1 MQNSFRAFSRN
12 RRASVASVELAAPVC
27 LRSKPRRMGLF
38 RALGSSLRGSDVELF
53 GPPALG
59 STSVMKSSVPN
70 TRFGLLAVATAVL
83 QPRVSFV
90 DSDLARP

>member
-1 MQNSFRAFSRN
+1 
-12 RRASVASVELAAPVC
+12 
-27 LRSKPRRMGLF
+27 
-38 RALGSSLRGSDVELF
+38 
-53 GPPALG
+53 
-59 STSVMKSSVPN
+59 MKSSVPN